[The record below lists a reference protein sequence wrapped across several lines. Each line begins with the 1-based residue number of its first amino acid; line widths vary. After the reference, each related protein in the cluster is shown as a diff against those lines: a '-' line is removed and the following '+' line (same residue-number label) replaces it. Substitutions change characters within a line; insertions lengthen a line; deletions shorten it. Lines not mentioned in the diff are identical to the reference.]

1 MILLVLVDGSLL
13 SIDENDIFGK
23 RLCVFNKNDWCVK
36 NDWCKKNINRV
47 IDDLWGEN
55 KEEKKRK
62 IINYLIEYG
71 FNEKVEE
78 FIYRWDNYKEII
90 CKEFN

>member
-1 MILLVLVDGSLL
+1 LTDGSLL

-23 RLCVFNKNDWCVK
+23 RVCVFNKNDWCVK
-36 NDWCKKNINRV
+36 SDWCKKNINIV

-55 KEEKKRK
+55 KEEKKEK
-62 IINYLIEYG
+62 IINYLIKYG

-90 CKEFN
+90 YKEFN